1 MPPIDRLGFAPDKV
15 TDALLR
21 LNTPEPLAGTTP
33 IAALGLMTSP
43 AVPPAPV
50 MLALIL
56 MLFEAVSVSVVL
68 AFHAIGALT
77 FKLPSPAPAVL
88 LVCSKT
94 LVPAFN
100 AVSTSVLSTML
111 PPEFE
116 VHVPAGDCAAVVV
129 ALLTVKSVG
138 SSSQVP
144 AAPCGAEA
152 FIAMPATSSLWPDV
166 SIVPPFPKPAPL
178 APSRPLTAVTPSDHT
193 TIVPPF
199 PFCVASA
206 LRVASDEMLTVSA
219 WARGPV
225 PC

>member
-1 MPPIDRLGFAPDKV
+1 VPPMERLGFAPDKV

-43 AVPPAPV
+43 AVPPVAM

-56 MLFEAVSVSVVL
+56 MLFEAVSVSEVFAL
-68 AFHAIGALT
+68 HAIGALT
-77 FKLPSPAPAVL
+77 FKLPSPALAVL
-88 LVCSKT
+88 LVCSTT

-116 VHVPAGDCAAVVV
+116 VHVPDGNCAAVVV

-144 AAPCGAEA
+144 AAPCGAGG
-152 FIAMPATSSLWPDV
+152 FIAVPGTSSLWREV
-166 SIVPPFPKPAPL
+166 WSWPA
-178 APSRPLTAVTPSDHT
+178 
-193 TIVPPF
+193 
-199 PFCVASA
+199 
-206 LRVASDEMLTVSA
+206 
-219 WARGPV
+219 
-225 PC
+225 